1 MENKFCLIGN
11 SHASQFDNKK
21 LEILYG
27 YGASICGLYNE
38 NSVLKLKEKIL
49 NYQHLNP
56 DKYLVFFLGQSDI
69 EFIYYYKS
77 IKNNYKIDIT
87 EFINEIVEKYI
98 EFIIKYIKKPII
110 LGINPAVIKSNEH
123 IFNVNFRDVIS
134 MNTNPSGSNHLNIK
148 YEDVKHF
155 YDDFEKRFNNNLDFN
170 KKLNEECQKYNISYI
185 DLNKYIL
192 DDKNNVKRE
201 YLNNFDDHHLK
212 PNINLCHY
220 LFYELNQL
228 YVKL

>member
-1 MENKFCLIGN
+1 MENKFCLVGN
-11 SHASQFDNKK
+11 SHTSQFNYQK

-49 NYQHLNP
+49 NYQYLNP

-69 EFIYYYKS
+69 EFIYYYKC
-77 IKNNYKIDIT
+77 IKNNNKINIT
-87 EFINEIVEKYI
+87 EFINEIVEKYV

-110 LGINPAVIKSNEH
+110 LGINPTVIKSNEH
-123 IFNVNFRDVIS
+123 IFNVNFRE
-134 MNTNPSGSNHLNIK
+134 TNPTTNPTGSNHPNIK

-155 YDDFEKRFNNNLDFN
+155 YDDFEKRFNNNLNFN
-170 KKLNEECQKYNISYI
+170 KKLNEECQKKNIPYI

-201 YLNNFDDHHLK
+201 YLHNHDDHHLK
-212 PNINLCHY
+212 ANITLCNY
-220 LFYELNQL
+220 LFNELK
-228 YVKL
+228 KLLIF

>member
-11 SHASQFDNKK
+11 SHTSQFDYPK

-69 EFIYYYKS
+69 EFIYYYKC
-77 IKNNYKIDIT
+77 IKNNNKINIT
-87 EFINEIVEKYI
+87 EFIDEIVEKYV
-98 EFIIKYIKKPII
+98 EFIINYIKKPII
-110 LGINPAVIKSNEH
+110 LGINPTVIKSNEH

-148 YEDVKHF
+148 YVDVKHF
-155 YDDFEKRFNNNLDFN
+155 YDVFEKRFCNNLDFN
-170 KKLNEECQKYNISYI
+170 KKLNEECQKKNIPYI

-192 DDKNNVKRE
+192 DEKNNVKEE
-201 YLNNFDDHHLK
+201 YLYNHEDHHLK
-212 PNINLCHY
+212 ANIKLCNY
-220 LFYELNQL
+220 LFNELKQIIIS
-228 YVKL
+228 